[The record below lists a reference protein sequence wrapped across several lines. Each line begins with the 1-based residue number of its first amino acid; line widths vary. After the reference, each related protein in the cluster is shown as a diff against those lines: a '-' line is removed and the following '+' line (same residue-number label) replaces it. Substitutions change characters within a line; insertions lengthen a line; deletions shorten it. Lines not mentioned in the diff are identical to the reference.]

1 MGEDDLRLLLDG
13 MLGRLAKWLRLLGY
27 DAEYDNSASDTE
39 LARRARAEGRV
50 LLTRDHELANRP
62 SLRTL
67 HIASEALAEQ
77 VHEVQRALGPPSDPA
92 LSRCALCN
100 RPLEPVAREE
110 VTRAV
115 PPYIYRTQREF
126 DRCPACG
133 RIYWAG
139 THLQAIRK
147 QLRAF
152 Q

>member
-1 MGEDDLRLLLDG
+1 M
-13 MLGRLAKWLRLLGY
+13 
-27 DAEYDNSASDTE
+27 
-39 LARRARAEGRV
+39 
-50 LLTRDHELANRP
+50 
-62 SLRTL
+62 
-67 HIASEALAEQ
+67 
-77 VHEVQRALGPPSDPA
+77 QRALGPPSDPA

-100 RPLEPVAREE
+100 MPLEPVAREE
-110 VTRAV
+110 VARAV